1 MSHLISIIIP
11 TFNRGDY
18 LFRAIK
24 SVFSQSYKNYELII
38 VDDGSTD
45 NTLELLA
52 PLIKSNEIK
61 YYKQENS
68 GVSSARNLGI
78 KNSSGDL
85 VSFLDSDDEWLP
97 NKLQEQINFLAA
109 NPHIKIVYGDEQWI
123 RRGIRVN
130 QKAFHKKSGGKI
142 FKACVEQ
149 CLIAPSSVL
158 LQRSLIDEMGGFDD
172 NFIVCEDYDL
182 WLKISSTYEIGFIA
196 HALIIKHGGHEDQLS
211 TKYVA
216 MDFWRLKALSNIL
229 KTRDLS
235 PLDRTYVQDSMKHRG
250 AILLQGYLKYN
261 NTRDYQTVQN
271 ILSELS

>member
-11 TFNRGDY
+11 TFNRGDC
-18 LFRAIK
+18 LLRAIK

-45 NTLELLA
+45 NTHELLA
-52 PLIKSNEIK
+52 PLIESKEIK

-78 KNSSGDL
+78 KNSTGDL

-97 NKLQEQINFLAA
+97 NKLQEQINFLAK
-109 NPHIKIVYGDEQWI
+109 NSYLKIVYGDELWI

-130 QKAFHKKSGGKI
+130 QKAIHKKSGGRI
-142 FKACVEQ
+142 FKVCVEQ
-149 CLIAPSSVL
+149 CLIAPSSVMLYRNL
-158 LQRSLIDEMGGFDD
+158 LEEMGGFDN

-196 HALIIKHGGHEDQLS
+196 NPLIVKHGGHDDQLS

-235 PLDRTYVQDSMKHRG
+235 PPDRSCVQESMKRRG

-261 NTRDYQTVQN
+261 NTTDYETVQN